1 MTITIPLEFQGFIEH
16 AVASGR
22 YRSEVEVFADALRLF
37 RDHDRQWY
45 ALHDDIETG
54 LNELDRGEKTVVDV
68 EDIKSRGRDRLNEQ
82 STRF

>member
-22 YRSEVEVFADALRLF
+22 YRSEAEVFADALRLL
-37 RDHDRQWY
+37 RDHDRQWDP
-45 ALHDDIETG
+45 LHDDIETG

-68 EDIKSRGRDRLNEQ
+68 EDIKRRGRDRLNKQ
-82 STRF
+82 STRS